1 MTNKIEIVLLFLRR
15 IKFNMDEYNKEIL
28 CTIPK
33 FYLLEKKVNE
43 SCKGK
48 KSKNYDYNL
57 IGKKLVKD
65 ISGGI

>member
-1 MTNKIEIVLLFLRR
+1 MTDKIEIVLLFLRR

-33 FYLLEKKVNE
+33 FYLLEKVNE
-43 SCKGK
+43 SSKGK
-48 KSKNYDYNL
+48 KSKNYDHNL